1 MIYDLGI
8 FIMGFAWGMGLT
20 IIVVLVVDAWL
31 RSGRRQDREKRE
43 REQLETEKQTKS
55 TIYGWDYKECEE
67 CHLPGDCPLCGG
79 E

>member
-20 IIVVLVVDAWL
+20 IIVVLKVDAWL
-31 RSGRRQDREKRE
+31 RSSRRRDRERRE
-43 REQLETEKQTKS
+43 KEQLEIERKFKVTD
-55 TIYGWDYKECEE
+55 YGYDPKECAE